1 MKNFVFV
8 LILCLLTGTSLQAQE
23 KDGHREKIKALK
35 VAYITQELNMTPEV
49 AQKFWPVYNSYEC
62 QRRDLHKREH
72 IELDNL
78 VSITEEKA
86 EDMLKEYLTVEKEE
100 YIIKKQLFE
109 DLKQFLS
116 ARDIIKLH
124 KLEAD
129 FNKKLL
135 KEYRSRKEND
145 GNQKE

>member
-49 AQKFWPVYNSYEC
+49 AQNFWPVYNSYEC